1 MALICFERIVDLGRA
16 GVLTLTLDST
26 AYLPLPAADLGHA
39 HWHAPDGQVH
49 DRLAVCTRVPGA
61 ASLAA
66 AVVQQRQRLARAA
79 PSVRGRLDWTAARIA
94 DDTDGQYR
102 ELPHTAAALGPGRVL
117 LMFGGVVE
125 PRLIRI
131 VDIPSGAVLAEEGV
145 DALCERLAVK
155 RLMPDHPFDAT
166 LHASGGGWA
175 ALWLGSGFEVLALQ
189 DGRLERAATA
199 VLGLSDRFAFTPERW
214 FVHGPSD
221 PAVRVLDAQHGG
233 ALLAQ
238 VTSPH
243 ARSGSLELASADEA
257 DRCLLAHPG
266 GTIEWLDGEGRS
278 LQALRPFPTL
288 SRKDSVGVGRLSASG
303 RYALCF
309 GNEAFVVV
317 DGEQAR
323 QAPIGALQMPQ
334 DHDPF
339 SFEPTVLYRP
349 DQQVTDQAWLHLHR
363 GELRARPLS
372 ELDWTETVPV
382 PARKPRGAP
391 APATDPASWA
401 DLHKPARALRP
412 LPPGSLTGS
421 ASQLYGTPD
430 LLAADWPR
438 HEGRTM
444 QLLCQIDLAAA
455 AALGPLAP
463 LPDDGFLWCFVAL
476 DAEGEVLIDELFN
489 PVALQVLWRP
499 TRTATPPPGAH
510 AKDGAWPAQALQF
523 ASDSAEWPQP
533 DAAIVDARRWKPKQ
547 LEAYRAFVDRLQ
559 PAGPAPGHRLGGY
572 PTVVQ
577 HIDLEADA
585 AATCPA
591 AGPAAGWRLLLQLD
605 SDDQVMWGTDTG
617 RLYLLVPDADLARR
631 DFTRVVAITQGH

>member
-16 GVLTLTLDST
+16 GVLTLMLDGT
-26 AYLPLPAADLGHA
+26 AYLPLPAADIGHA
-39 HWHAPDGQVH
+39 QWHAPDGSVH
-49 DRLAVCTRVPGA
+49 DRLALCTRAPGA
-61 ASLAA
+61 AALAA
-66 AVVQQRQRLARAA
+66 AVAQQRQRLARAA
-79 PSVRGRLDWTAARIA
+79 PSVRGRLDWTAGRIA
-94 DDTDGQYR
+94 ADTDGHYR

-125 PRLIRI
+125 PRLIRV
-131 VDIPSGAVLAEEGV
+131 VDIPSGVVLAEEGV

-155 RLMPDHPFDAT
+155 RLMPGHPFDAT

-175 ALWLGSGFEVLALQ
+175 AMWLGSGFEVLALQ
-189 DGRLERAATA
+189 GGRLERAGTA

-214 FVHGPSD
+214 FVHGAPD

-233 ALLAQ
+233 ALRAQ
-238 VTSPH
+238 VTSSH

-266 GTIEWLDGEGRS
+266 GTIEWLDGEGRG

-303 RYALCF
+303 RHALCF
-309 GNEAFVVV
+309 GNESFVVV

-323 QAPIGALQMPQ
+323 QASVGALQIPQ

-349 DQQVTDQAWLHLHR
+349 DQLVTDQACLHLRR
-363 GELRARPLS
+363 GELLARPLGD
-372 ELDWTETVPV
+372 LDWTDAVPV
-382 PARKPRGAP
+382 PARKQRGAS
-391 APATDPASWA
+391 APAADPSSWA
-401 DLHKPARALRP
+401 DLHKPARALLP
-412 LPPGSLTGS
+412 LPAGSATNT

-430 LLAADWPR
+430 LPAADVPR
-438 HEGRTM
+438 HEGRPM

-463 LPDDGFLWCFVAL
+463 LPGDGFLWCFVAL
-476 DAEGEVLIDELFN
+476 DADSEVLIDESFH

-499 TRTATPPPGAH
+499 TRAATPPRGAQ
-510 AKDGAWPAQALQF
+510 AEADTWPAQALHF
-523 ASDSAEWPQP
+523 AADPTEWPQP

-547 LEAYRAFVDRLQ
+547 LEAYRSFVDRLQ
-559 PAGPAPGHRLGGY
+559 PAGPTPGHRLGGY

-577 HIDLEADA
+577 HNDLEVDA

-591 AGPAAGWRLLLQLD
+591 AGPPPGWRLLLQLD
-605 SDDQVMWGTDTG
+605 SDDQAQWGTDTG
-617 RLYLLVPDADLARR
+617 RLYVLVLDDDLARR